1 MANSKKIK
9 RVYVCPTCR
18 GNGYLKFNTILSN
31 EEMIEQCHDCDSQ
44 GEIYDYD
51 DDFEIEGVGISIH

>member
-18 GNGYLKFNTILSN
+18 GNGYLKFSTLLSDDDF
-31 EEMIEQCHDCDSQ
+31 IEQCHDCESQ

-51 DDFEIEGVGISIH
+51 DDFDSDIETISIH

>member
-9 RVYVCPTCR
+9 RVYICPTCR
-18 GNGYLKFNTILSN
+18 GNGYLKFSTLLSDDDF
-31 EEMIEQCHDCDSQ
+31 IEQCHDCESQ

-51 DDFEIEGVGISIH
+51 DDFDSDIETISIH